1 MSINVTVSGNPVSIK
16 RGKMVTTTDPQA
28 AKKEFDKRRL
38 LRLEQ
43 VRQQS
48 KELAE
53 NVRTKVQKEKKRQLG
68 QIEKDGMYF
77 KCSVDNKVVLYILFY
92 NANTRNIYYCLT
104 AHLWFFGIVL
114 MICSFLFIL

>member
-16 RGKMVTTTDPQA
+16 RGKMITSTDPEA
-28 AKKEFDKRRL
+28 AKKEFEKRRL

-53 NVRTKVQKEKKRQLG
+53 NVRNKVQKEKKRQLG

-77 KCSVDNKVVLYILFY
+77 KFISLLCTYNSIIIQKVKGKGY
-92 NANTRNIYYCLT
+92 
-104 AHLWFFGIVL
+104 
-114 MICSFLFIL
+114 